1 MSGAFLS
8 NAHTHTRYCDGKNT
22 VDEMVEAA
30 IRLGFVSLG
39 FSEHGAQGFDAHYSM
54 DGGRQEAYLAE
65 LRAPQARHQGREGMP
80 RIWIGVEQD
89 ALTPKDQKK
98 KNREELDYVLGS
110 THYASRGFRG
120 KCVPVDGDV
129 DLLRAYVEETY
140 TGDMLAMAQAYFDD
154 HVKMLLNDRP
164 DIIGHF
170 DVVCKN
176 AHLYRMFDP
185 DGVAYRKMALNAL
198 EAARACGGVL
208 EVNTGGM
215 ARGALVE
222 PYPSRELLQA
232 WREMGG
238 EVTLTSDCHDA
249 AFLDYAFEREWK
261 ALKALGYG
269 RVLRLGMGSTL
280 WEEMEL

>member
-1 MSGAFLS
+1 MSGAYLS

-22 VDEMVEAA
+22 VEEMVDAA

-65 LRAPQARHQGREGMP
+65 LRALRAKHQGQEGFP

-89 ALTPKDQKK
+89 ALVPAEQKK
-98 KNREELDYVLGS
+98 RNRGDFDYILGS
-110 THYASRGFRG
+110 THYASRDFHG
-120 KCVPVDGDV
+120 KCVPVDGEV
-129 DLLRAYVEETY
+129 DLLRAFVEEIY
-140 TGDMLAMAQAYFDD
+140 AGDMFAMVQAYFNN
-154 HVKMLLNDRP
+154 HVKMLVEDRP

-170 DVVCKN
+170 DVVSKN

-185 DGVAYRKMALNAL
+185 DGGQYRKMALTAL

-215 ARGALVE
+215 ARGALHE
-222 PYPSRELLQA
+222 PYPSRELLLA

-249 AFLDYAFEREWK
+249 VYLDYGFEREWK
-261 ALKALGYG
+261 ALKALGY
-269 RVLRLGMGSTL
+269 RSMLRLGTGSVL
-280 WEEMEL
+280 WEAVD